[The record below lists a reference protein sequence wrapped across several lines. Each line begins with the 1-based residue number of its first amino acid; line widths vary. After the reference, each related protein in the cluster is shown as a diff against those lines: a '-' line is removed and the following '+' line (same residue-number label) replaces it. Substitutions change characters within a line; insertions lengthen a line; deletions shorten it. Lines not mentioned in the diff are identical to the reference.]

1 MPSVLESQS
10 RDPLFD
16 QHWLVNRIQY
26 EMTNYK
32 LEELSPVDIYLT
44 PRNGLG
50 KSYLYEK
57 YSGKDGLM
65 IRRRSTRGGH
75 VVLLNNIDRLRFSY
89 IQKGE
94 KPIVQLELDKGKKK
108 NRYWLFPTY

>member
-1 MPSVLESQS
+1 
-10 RDPLFD
+10 
-16 QHWLVNRIQY
+16 
-26 EMTNYK
+26 
-32 LEELSPVDIYLT
+32 
-44 PRNGLG
+44 
-50 KSYLYEK
+50 
-57 YSGKDGLM
+57 M